1 MDPER
6 GRLRGRRQQQRRLRG
21 DSATAGKIVT
31 LSRFVA
37 LSVSLIQ
44 KVSLFQGCADE
55 FRSLMAAHRRP
66 NDVVILVGDVVN
78 KGPKSAEALR
88 LARGLCCFAV

>member
-1 MDPER
+1 M
-6 GRLRGRRQQQRRLRG
+6 
-21 DSATAGKIVT
+21 I

-66 NDVVILVGDVVN
+66 NNDVVILVGDVVN

-88 LARGLCCFAV
+88 LARELGCFAV